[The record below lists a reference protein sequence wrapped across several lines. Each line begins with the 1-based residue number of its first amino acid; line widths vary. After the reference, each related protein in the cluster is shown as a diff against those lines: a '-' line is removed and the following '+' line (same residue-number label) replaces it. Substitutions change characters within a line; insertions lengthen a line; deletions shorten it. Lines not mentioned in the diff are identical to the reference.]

1 MQGTSARRPRRM
13 PASPLGVSLMTL
25 AGLSLAARGSEA
37 QTIQG
42 RVIDASDGRGVAT
55 AIVRL
60 VDESSEQRAVSV
72 ADSSGAYRIA
82 APGPGVFRLKAE
94 RIGYVT
100 METPLL
106 EAELPDRLYP
116 LDLVM
121 EASPVPIPGLEVTTE
136 QVDRQL
142 QLLTGI
148 DPRAMRWDP
157 IRDEALRRHVERAH
171 DLTALMRWGNFASIE
186 VRESPDG
193 PCYLARR
200 YGCLPVYL
208 DGFSLSPETFDVVP
222 LDMLNT
228 VVVLAPNE
236 SIAYPRGAVL
246 MYSAGWIR

>member
-1 MQGTSARRPRRM
+1 VSSSSTRRMSCRRP
-13 PASPLGVSLMTL
+13 ATLLVAL
-25 AGLSLAARGSEA
+25 AGLAVAPDAGA
-37 QTIQG
+37 GQTIQG
-42 RVIDASDGRGVAT
+42 HVVDAGDGRGVAT

-60 VDESSEQRAVSV
+60 VDESGEQRAVSA
-72 ADSSGAYRIA
+72 ADSSGAYRIM
-82 APGPGVFRLKAE
+82 APGPGVFRLRAE
-94 RIGYVT
+94 RIGYVS

-106 EAELPDRLYP
+106 EAESEEKVYP

-136 QVDRQL
+136 QIDRQL
-142 QLLTGI
+142 RLLTGI
-148 DPRAMRWDP
+148 DPSLMRWQP
-157 IRDEALRRHVERAH
+157 LRQEALRSHVERAH
-171 DLTALMRWGNFASIE
+171 DLTDLMRWGNFVSIE
-186 VRESPDG
+186 VRESFDG

-208 DGFSLSPETFDVVP
+208 DGFSLTPETFDLVP